1 MKTAI
6 FGGSFNP
13 IHNGHLNIAN
23 AYCTALGLDRVFFV
37 PACDPPLKNN
47 TNLES
52 SDNRM
57 AMVKLALKDK
67 ELFFS
72 SDVEIVR
79 GGTSYTV
86 DTVRYFKNKFPKD
99 ELFLIVGSDQ
109 FLQFDKWKNYKE
121 ISNLA
126 VICTASR
133 DGIVGREDFL
143 DYAKKIGISN
153 VFIIDEKEYDVFEV
167 SSTQIRNEL
176 KNGKTVAGLLDN
188 SVAEFI
194 KSKGLYSEI

>member
-1 MKTAI
+1 MRTAI

-23 AYCTALGLDRVFFV
+23 AYCSALGLDRVFFV

-47 TNLES
+47 VNLES
-52 SDNRM
+52 SDSRM
-57 AMVKLALKDK
+57 KMVELALKNND
-67 ELFFS
+67 LFFS
-72 SDVEIVR
+72 SDVEILR
-79 GGTSYTV
+79 GGTSYTI

-109 FLQFDKWKNYKE
+109 FLQFDKWKDYRE
-121 ISNLA
+121 ISRLA

-133 DGIVGREDFL
+133 DGITRKKDFL
-143 DYAKKIGISN
+143 NYAKKIGVKNIF
-153 VFIIDEKEYDVFEV
+153 VIDEKEYSVFEV

-176 KNGKTVAGLLDN
+176 KKGKTVAGLLDN